1 MTAEPDTHFATVLT
15 LPLIMVL
22 QLSFDSTKNH
32 LIKPEIFS
40 LEPWMNG
47 PTKFGGS
54 HGRLWLSGLL
64 ESLLDLDGPHTSL
77 RTHWETLMQ
86 TPPSEASHCW
96 PVLVRVSRDAA
107 HVGCSLGGH
116 EWGSLAESTVSRHAT
131 HINKGNLCKGTT
143 QRLSPKPV
151 VPALKEPKTCP
162 GCRVSSGPAWKT

>member
-64 ESLLDLDGPHTSL
+64 ESLLDLDGAPHFPKNPLGDTDADPSL
-77 RTHWETLMQ
+77 RG
-86 TPPSEASHCW
+86 
-96 PVLVRVSRDAA
+96 VSLLAG
-107 HVGCSLGGH
+107 VGPCLKRCCSCG
-116 EWGSLAESTVSRHAT
+116 V
-131 HINKGNLCKGTT
+131 
-143 QRLSPKPV
+143 
-151 VPALKEPKTCP
+151 
-162 GCRVSSGPAWKT
+162 